1 MIIFAA
7 VLNGQVLTIL
17 AQLAANLLQFQL
29 IDALYNYQYLGELHK
44 LLDRIA
50 RCTDQVKHDKEF
62 EPLQEIITFVQFAN
76 DECDYGM
83 GLELGVDLFCHG
95 DQFHSVVLNL
105 LPLAYELLQRDQF
118 GKIIGEHLK
127 HRSKIPR
134 DFCCC

>member
-1 MIIFAA
+1 
-7 VLNGQVLTIL
+7 VVPYDKETE
-17 AQLAANLLQFQL
+17 
-29 IDALYNYQYLGELHK
+29 LGYRPLPMTDRELHK

-50 RCTDQVKHDKEF
+50 RCTDQVKRDKEF

-83 GLELGVDLFCHG
+83 GMELGVDLFCHG

-118 GKIIGEHLK
+118 GKIIAEHLK
-127 HRSKIPR
+127 HRSKKPH